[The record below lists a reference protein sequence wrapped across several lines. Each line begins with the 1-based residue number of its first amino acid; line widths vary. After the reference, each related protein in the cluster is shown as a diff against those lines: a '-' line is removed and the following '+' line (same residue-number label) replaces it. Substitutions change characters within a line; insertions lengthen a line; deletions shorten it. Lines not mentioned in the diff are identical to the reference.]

1 MQKETIEATKYKLVK
16 AGVNLDETKT
26 IHDAGIKSGATLVA
40 NFNSITIKVKLDNKS
55 FDVEV
60 DPDNK
65 VKTIKDAVKEIKQV
79 VATRYTLKMGTVTL
93 DDTKTIY
100 ASGIK
105 AGTIVTADLNAI
117 KIKVDIDGKV
127 VEVNVDP
134 DNKVKV
140 IKDKIKAAENIEGT
154 RYKLVKGG
162 VTLDDTKTIYESG
175 ITKDATVVANF
186 NSISIQVKLGTKTF
200 AVDVDPDNKVSTIR
214 DAIKTKESITTDG
227 F

>member
-1 MQKETIEATKYKLVK
+1 MILR
-16 AGVNLDETKT
+16 L
-26 IHDAGIKSGATLVA
+26 
-40 NFNSITIKVKLDNKS
+40 
-55 FDVEV
+55 
-60 DPDNK
+60 
-65 VKTIKDAVKEIKQV
+65 
-79 VATRYTLKMGTVTL
+79 
-93 DDTKTIY
+93 Y

-200 AVDVDPDNKVSTIR
+200 AVDVDPDNKVKTIK
-214 DAIKTKESITTDG
+214 DAIKEIQSVEGTVYTLKVATVTLDDNKSIFDSGIKAGTIVTADYNG
-227 F
+227 ITVKVDIDDKIVEV